1 MASLN
6 KFNFSKLLG
15 NDRQTNLFFVV
26 SKLHPM
32 LLHIKE
38 EKKLFYVG
46 ENMSKMCHTYL
57 KLN

>member
-32 LLHIKE
+32 LLHMKRQII
-38 EKKLFYVG
+38 YVG
-46 ENMSKMCHTYL
+46 KNMSKNVPHIS
-57 KLN
+57 